1 MDTAQCLDIL
11 SLGSGSLDKRIP
23 LWEAKLRI
31 QGRRETFRKPA
42 ASVCVCMN
50 TQPLSCVWLFVTPW
64 MQPARLLCPWDFP
77 SKNTRVGCHAL
88 LQGIFPTQGLN
99 PHLLGLLQ
107 LAGGFFATE
116 PPGKPQPL
124 YRRLLEKGAPHPKVH
139 INIFTHL

>member
-11 SLGSGSLDKRIP
+11 SLGSGSLDKKIL

-77 SKNTRVGCHAL
+77 GKNTRVGCHAL

-99 PHLLGLLQ
+99 PHLLGLLHWQ
-107 LAGGFFATE
+107 VDSL
-116 PPGKPQPL
+116 PL
-124 YRRLLEKGAPHPKVH
+124 SHLGSPNLSIEGCLKKELPTLR
-139 INIFTHL
+139 FT